1 MANISAT
8 SLCLTIL
15 LSAYLTHLCTTPPNP
30 KPSNP
35 HSGDRLSRI
44 FGSQPL
50 ALRRLNLLFLCI
62 YHAFLTLTF
71 PSTNSCASVQLCP
84 NPSHLNPILFTWTTY
99 TSVCLA
105 LIICLG
111 APLRLAAYTRLGRN
125 FTFQLAE
132 PDKLITT
139 GLYKYMQ
146 HPSYSG
152 QFTVLGANLALFA
165 RWDGGIGCW
174 ISGHRMERLEG
185 WGWVIYSFLGVVAVV
200 ALTLRVRDE
209 EKMLKGKF
217 GKEWENWH
225 LRTARF
231 IPWII

>member
-8 SLCLTIL
+8 FLCLTIL
-15 LSAYLTHLCTTPPNP
+15 LSAYLTHLCTTSPNP

-71 PSTNSCASVQLCP
+71 PSTNSYASVQLCP

-139 GLYKYMQ
+139 GLYKYLQ

>member
-1 MANISAT
+1 MANISAI

-30 KPSNP
+30 NPSNP
-35 HSGDRLSRI
+35 HSHDRLGRI
-44 FGSQPL
+44 FGTNPL
-50 ALRRLNLLFLCI
+50 AFRRLSMISLCI
-62 YHAFLTLTF
+62 YHAFLALTF
-71 PSTNSCASVQLCP
+71 PSTNSYASIQLCP
-84 NPSHLNPILFTWTTY
+84 NPSHLNPVLFTWATY
-99 TSVCLA
+99 TSVCLV
-105 LIICLG
+105 LIVCLG

-152 QFTVLGANLALFA
+152 QFIVLGADLALFA
-165 RWDGGIGCW
+165 RWDGGFGCW
-174 ISGHRMERLEG
+174 ISGHGMERLEG
-185 WGWVIYSFLGVVAVV
+185 WGWVIYSFFVVIAVI

-209 EKMLKGKF
+209 EKMLKEKF

>member
-8 SLCLTIL
+8 FLCLTIL

-30 KPSNP
+30 QPSNP
-35 HSGDRLSRI
+35 HSRDRLGFIS
-44 FGSQPL
+44 GCGPL
-50 ALRRLNLLFLCI
+50 ALRRLSFLSLCI
-62 YHAFLTLTF
+62 YHAFLALTF
-71 PSTNSCASVQLCP
+71 PSTTSYASIQLCP
-84 NPSHLNPILFTWTTY
+84 SPSQLNPVLFTWTTY
-99 TSVCLA
+99 TSVCLV

-111 APLRLAAYTRLGRN
+111 APLRLAAFTRLGRN

-139 GLYKYMQ
+139 GVYKYLQ

-152 QFTVLGANLALFA
+152 HFVILGAYFALFA

-185 WGWVIYSFLGVVAVV
+185 WGWVMYSFLGVAEVV

-209 EKMLKGKF
+209 EKMLKAKF
-217 GKEWENWH
+217 EKEWEDWH

>member
-1 MANISAT
+1 MANISAV
-8 SLCLTIL
+8 SLCLAIL
-15 LSAYLTHLCTTPPNP
+15 LSTYLTHLCSTPPNP
-30 KPSNP
+30 QPTNLHSHDRLGRITGSNP
-35 HSGDRLSRI
+35 LAFRRLSML
-44 FGSQPL
+44 S
-50 ALRRLNLLFLCI
+50 LCI

-71 PSTNSCASVQLCP
+71 PSTHSYASIQLCP
-84 NPSHLNPILFTWTTY
+84 NPSHLNPVLFTWTTY
-99 TSVCLA
+99 TSVCLV
-105 LIICLG
+105 LMICLG

-125 FTFQLAE
+125 FTFQLAV

-152 QFTVLGANLALFA
+152 QLIVLGANMALFA
-165 RWDGGIGCW
+165 RWDGGFGCW

-185 WGWVIYSFLGVVAVV
+185 WGWVVYSFLVVVAVV
-200 ALTLRVRDE
+200 ALTLRVKDE
-209 EKMLKGKF
+209 EKMLKEKF

-225 LRTARF
+225 LRTPRF